1 MLLNEIESR
10 NIKSLRNWD
19 TCYDFGIDGILV
31 NIVYNI
37 INDCKLY
44 NKEEI
49 DTEFDRI
56 LKPVYN
62 KTSKLND
69 KQFYDIFNNIWCC
82 NFGKNKSERKTIREL
97 ASMNQPPFR
106 KLVNTDGFMTLFT
119 ILVLILSALIGGV
132 YSFIGLLFLIYIG
145 LNAISHFGLIKGYLL
160 AFVLMVVLSFF
171 GSFLVSPNEAIEWNK
186 CMALSFV
193 ISLSFIPVLKIN
205 WARITEIKEKHI
217 VK

>member
-10 NIKSLRNWD
+10 DIKSLMNWD
-19 TCYDFGIDGILV
+19 TCYYFGIDGILV

-119 ILVLILSALIGGV
+119 ILVLVLSALIGGV
-132 YSFIGLLFLIYIG
+132 YSFIGLLFLIYFGSI
-145 LNAISHFGLIKGYLL
+145 AISHFGLIKGYLL
-160 AFVLMVVLSFF
+160 AFVLIVTLSFF
-171 GSFLVSPNEAIEWNK
+171 GSFFISPNEAMACNK
-186 CMALSFV
+186 CIALSFV
-193 ISLSFIPVLKIN
+193 LSLSFIPVLKIN
-205 WARITEIKEKHI
+205 WTRITETNKNI
-217 VK
+217 